1 VAAPRG
7 EEPPKEGGIILRA
20 ILVPRGKPLLTA
32 PAVSERCPVCCR
44 GVVPARNDE

>member
-1 VAAPRG
+1 LWRPKG
-7 EEPPKEGGIILRA
+7 EEPSKEGGIIFRA

-32 PAVSERCPVCCR
+32 PASERCPVCWR